1 MERKEIYIIGA
12 GIVSAI
18 GIGKAETLDALRNR
32 HTGVAPVQYL
42 KTIHTGMS
50 VGEVKFANF
59 SWQLLASGLSMVVAS
74 FIWFYILKHYE
85 LSLAYPL
92 ISISYIFGTLA
103 AIFFF
108 YETVPFTRWI
118 GVLLIMGGVVLLTR

>member
-1 MERKEIYIIGA
+1 MAEIGTF
-12 GIVSAI
+12 SW
-18 GIGKAETLDALRNR
+18 TW
-32 HTGVAPVQYL
+32 
-42 KTIHTGMS
+42 
-50 VGEVKFANF
+50 KFFRQAMF
-59 SWQLLASGLSMVVAS
+59 SWQLLASGLSMVAAS

-108 YETVPFTRWI
+108 HETVPFTRWM